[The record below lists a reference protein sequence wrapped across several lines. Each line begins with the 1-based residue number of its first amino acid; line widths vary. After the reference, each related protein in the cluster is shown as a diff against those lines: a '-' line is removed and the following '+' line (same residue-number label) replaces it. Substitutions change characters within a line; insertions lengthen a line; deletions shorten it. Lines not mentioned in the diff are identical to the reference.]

1 MVANIRI
8 FWTIAIFFL
17 LVSAMYAIWGV
28 LDPLQA
34 GIEWAGTIALGLVAI
49 LAGLIAF
56 YLGLVHRSQGGVLPE
71 DRVDANID
79 DGDPELGHF
88 SPWSWWPVLLAG
100 SAGLVL
106 LGLAVGFWV
115 SYLAVP
121 LVVIA
126 LVGWVYEYY
135 RGYFAR

>member
-8 FWTIAIFFL
+8 FWIICVFFAIVATIYG
-17 LVSAMYAIWGV
+17 SWG
-28 LDPLQA
+28 LMDPRFGQVD
-34 GIEWAGTIALGLVAI
+34 WAGTTALGLVAV
-49 LAGLIAF
+49 LSGLIAF

-71 DRVDANID
+71 DRPDANID

-88 SPWSWWPVLLAG
+88 SPWSWWPILLAG
-100 SAGLVL
+100 AAGLVI
-106 LGLAVGFWV
+106 LGLAVGFWI
-115 SYLAVP
+115 AFIGAP
-121 LVVIA
+121 LVVVA